1 MRDAP
6 GTEPR
11 YGAHEFGAH
20 EYGANEFSAKIQ
32 APTPCRLLNFRRK
45 FVAVRGVT
53 HG

>member
-11 YGAHEFGAH
+11 YGAH

-45 FVAVRGVT
+45 FVAVMGVT